1 MSSPKSI
8 NFKVKSNDYFKDKHE
23 DTAKRFVIAQY
34 DYEPSLFECPYDL
47 DKVYGYW
54 VKRDTLYVQLTE
66 GDDDL
71 KVIEKHNYDD
81 DEKKYPYVICV
92 CNKDEVIDDQG
103 WGCFET
109 AFETPPPYPFLYED
123 KRFDESHLCYDVV
136 SSKEFHN
143 HTSSGLM
150 DKVRALKK
158 ENEELKAKADAY
170 VEAQQKEMECLKAL
184 KDKEIDDLKMC
195 LLTLGQHLPVPC
207 DGSRILS
214 NYREEMDTMTEILKD
229 TPLSEGYEN
238 DEGENR
244 FQSIDDLQELA
255 KEYVKVKAALDGEH
269 KLTLEIEQM
278 DQTIEE
284 LRQEVAEQDL
294 ERRDLEDANFEAEK
308 YITELKAEIFDLK
321 KN

>member
-8 NFKVKSNDYFKDKHE
+8 KFKVKSNDYFKDKYE

-34 DYEPSLFECPYDL
+34 HYEPSLFECPYDL
-47 DKVYGYW
+47 DKVYNYW

-66 GDDDL
+66 DADA
-71 KVIEKHNYDD
+71 KVIDKHNYDD

-103 WGCFET
+103 WGCFEDD
-109 AFETPPPYPFLYED
+109 FETPPPYPFLYED
-123 KRFDESHLCYDVV
+123 KRFDQSHVCYDVV

-184 KDKEIDDLKMC
+184 KDKEIEDL
-195 LLTLGQHLPVPC
+195 
-207 DGSRILS
+207 
-214 NYREEMDTMTEILKD
+214 
-229 TPLSEGYEN
+229 
-238 DEGENR
+238 
-244 FQSIDDLQELA
+244 
-255 KEYVKVKAALDGEH
+255 KAALDGEH

-284 LRQEVAEQDL
+284 LRQDAADQADEVQDL
-294 ERRDLEDANFEAEK
+294 ENANYEAEK
-308 YITELKAEIFDLK
+308 YITELKAQIFELK
-321 KN
+321 AELKDALLGYDAELYEMKKEAEAQKN